1 MSEAISG
8 IWTMIPL
15 GIRIAGGLIGMGGTV
30 WAIAHT
36 LGIHRGRVSEQIS
49 QVTSDVDHLHN
60 KVRTI
65 EENQKLYSR
74 ELSVAIRGQA
84 EEIKAMQ
91 YSLERH
97 DGSFRD
103 LRAEIIDLVK
113 WLKNGGTKHVQ

>member
-1 MSEAISG
+1 MTEAISG
-8 IWTMIPL
+8 VWAMIPL
-15 GIRIAGGLIGMGGTV
+15 GIRIAGGLIGISGTV
-30 WAIAHT
+30 WAVAHT
-36 LGIHRGRVSEQIS
+36 IGLHRGKMITKIEGIEV
-49 QVTSDVDHLHN
+49 DVNHLHN

-65 EENQKLYSR
+65 EENQKLCSR

-91 YSLERH
+91 CSLERH

-113 WLKNGGTKHVQ
+113 WLKNGGTKSV